1 MKIKQPDITEY
12 LYSYQARKT
21 TNLLLLRIFMRTT
34 PLFIR
39 RELYSR

>member
-1 MKIKQPDITEY
+1 MKFNQPDITEY

-21 TNLLLLRIFMRTT
+21 TNLPLLRIFMRAT
-34 PLFIR
+34 PLYIC